1 MKQDDVCEDI
11 VHYIELTQ
19 GGQRVEDDDE
29 SDKRNRRSDWELAH
43 LPTLFARHSRDGET
57 VPYED
62 LRWALI
68 DQERITPDIADLVI
82 QSAIDDGILARENR
96 RVLRLL
102 ESETSDRLEEGNDG
116 Q

>member
-1 MKQDDVCEDI
+1 MRRYDQ
-11 VHYIELTQ
+11 L
-19 GGQRVEDDDE
+19 VEDDAESDE
-29 SDKRNRRSDWELAH
+29 SNPRSDWEVAH
-43 LPTLFARHSRDGET
+43 LPTLFVRHSRDGET

-62 LRWALI
+62 LRWGLMN
-68 DQERITPDIADLVI
+68 QERITSDIADLVI
-82 QSAIDDGILARENR
+82 QSAIDDGILARENS